1 MGNLYLDSGE
11 SIIQTTDRI
20 SVNAVASE
28 LLLTNRRLILVD
40 STHRGVDPLMIPFAT
55 IVSLQGGWNL
65 IGEPVITLTLTD
77 PEEGRTEVLDLVFY
91 QQSGEHRKAEC
102 DAWAQYLMDHI
113 VLARQDTIRTDVPP
127 AAPKPGLHPSV
138 RRWVAPD
145 MIHPH
150 TTVTP
155 SRPIPSGDVMTPP
168 TGAEGGIE
176 EEARAQSLSTP
187 PGEKQKTVVPDEI
200 MAIPGADDST
210 IRDSA
215 IPEAIFVPEPEL
227 PETPPLPPEDRVEAS
242 PTADIPPVV
251 SSTVQE
257 SPVTFPIPFPVLHID
272 RQQPEPPVLSTDI
285 SEPVSLDIVN
295 HQLTNIPTTSPV
307 PETPASHEMFPIPF
321 PVLHTEI
328 QHPEFPV
335 IPTNISE
342 PVSPDTFTSPLI
354 VTPVPETSTTAPEPE
369 PVSREIITP
378 PPIVRPITDTS
389 IPVPEPESVSSVTLT
404 SLLPNIP
411 ESPTVMETPAA
422 VPESEPVS
430 PVTIT
435 SPVTV
440 TPITKTPTTVSESET
455 ISPEIVTYP
464 AEDLP
469 IQETPITVVKPEPVS
484 PETITPPP
492 TVTPITETSISVPEP
507 EPVSSVTLT
516 SPLPNIPENPPVPET
531 PTAVP
536 ESEPVSPVTITSPG
550 MASPIP
556 ETPTTVPEPALP
568 VPIHQAEPPVVA
580 APCVPAHKTAPP
592 TPEKPPVPTKPPIL
606 AIVLLILII
615 AGGAGLYVFISGWN
629 NGAHNTDITPA
640 PTQSPTPSQPVI
652 VIPENGIWVHVNS
665 NSTFVGSYGNP
676 GSLQLVSGS
685 GNEFYRIQNPDSLVQ
700 ATFQKQEYSGDPLT
714 INIYRNGTLIT
725 HRTIT
730 APRGTIDIII
740 DAKTGN
746 PPALSKTIP
755 V

>member
-91 QQSGEHRKAEC
+91 QQSGEHRKSEC

-138 RRWVAPD
+138 RRWGAPD

-150 TTVTP
+150 TTVTQA
-155 SRPIPSGDVMTPP
+155 RPIPSGDVMTPP
-168 TGAEGGIE
+168 TGAPRGVED
-176 EEARAQSLSTP
+176 EAQAQSPSTP
-187 PGEKQKTVVPDEI
+187 PGEEQVAILPGGIVTPVADTPTVQDSV
-200 MAIPGADDST
+200 IPS
-210 IRDSA
+210 
-215 IPEAIFVPEPEL
+215 AIFVPEPEL
-227 PETPPLPPEDRVEAS
+227 PETPTLPHEDKAEAS
-242 PTADIPPVV
+242 PTAEIPPVV

-257 SPVTFPIPFPVLHID
+257 SPVTFPVPFPVLHMD
-272 RQQPEPPVLSTDI
+272 RQQPEPPVSSTDS
-285 SEPVSLDIVN
+285 SEPVSRDTVN
-295 HQLTNIPTTSPV
+295 PQLTDIPTSSPV
-307 PETPASHEMFPIPF
+307 PETPASYEMFPVPF

-335 IPTNISE
+335 IPMNISE
-342 PVSPDTFTSPLI
+342 LVSPDTVTTPVMASPIPETPTTVTESELVSPEIVTSPST
-354 VTPVPETSTTAPEPE
+354 VTQITETSTTVPE
-369 PVSREIITP
+369 PVP
-378 PPIVRPITDTS
+378 
-389 IPVPEPESVSSVTLT
+389 VSSVTLT
-404 SLLPNIP
+404 SPLPNIP
-411 ESPTVMETPAA
+411 ESPPVPKTPTA
-422 VPESEPVS
+422 VPESELV
-430 PVTIT
+430 
-435 SPVTV
+435 
-440 TPITKTPTTVSESET
+440 
-455 ISPEIVTYP
+455 SPEIVT
-464 AEDLP
+464 
-469 IQETPITVVKPEPVS
+469 S
-484 PETITPPP
+484 PP
-492 TVTPITETSISVPEP
+492 TVTQITETPTPVPEP

-516 SPLPNIPENPPVPET
+516 SPLPNIPASPPVPET

-536 ESEPVSPVTITSPG
+536 ESEPVSPNTIITPV

-556 ETPTTVPEPALP
+556 ETPTTVTESELVSPEIVTYPVASSPIQETPITVVEPEPVSPETITSPPAVTQITETPITVPEPELP
-568 VPIHQAEPPVVA
+568 EPIHQSEPPVVA
-580 APCVPAHKTAPP
+580 APYSPAHKTAPS
-592 TPEKPPVPTKPPIL
+592 TPEKTPVLTKPPIL

-615 AGGAGLYVFISGWN
+615 AGSAGLYVFMSGWN
-629 NGAHNTDITPA
+629 TGTHKHGITPA
-640 PTQSPTPSQPVI
+640 PTLLPTPSQPVI
-652 VIPENGIWVHVNS
+652 VIPENGIWILVSS

-685 GNEFYRIQNPDSLVQ
+685 GNEFYRIQHPDSLVQ

-730 APRGTIDIII
+730 APRGTIDLII

-746 PPALSKTIP
+746 SPGLPTTIP

>member
-77 PEEGRTEVLDLVFY
+77 PEEGRTEFLDLVFY

-113 VLARQDTIRTDVPP
+113 VLARQDSIRTDVPP
-127 AAPKPGLHPSV
+127 TAPKPGLHPSV
-138 RRWVAPD
+138 RRWGAPD

-155 SRPIPSGDVMTPP
+155 ARPIPSGDVMTPP
-168 TGAEGGIE
+168 TGARGVVED
-176 EEARAQSLSTP
+176 EAQAQSSSTP
-187 PGEKQKTVVPDEI
+187 PGEEQVAILPEGIVTPVADTPTVQDSV
-200 MAIPGADDST
+200 IPS
-210 IRDSA
+210 
-215 IPEAIFVPEPEL
+215 AIFVPEPEL
-227 PETPPLPPEDRVEAS
+227 PETPTLPHEDKFEAS
-242 PTADIPPVV
+242 PTAEIPPVV

-257 SPVTFPIPFPVLHID
+257 SPVTFPVPFPVLHMD
-272 RQQPEPPVLSTDI
+272 CQQPEPPVSSTDSYEPI
-285 SEPVSLDIVN
+285 SRDTVN
-295 HQLTNIPTTSPV
+295 PQLTDIQTGSPV
-307 PETPASHEMFPIPF
+307 PETPASYEMFPVPF

-335 IPTNISE
+335 IPMNIS
-342 PVSPDTFTSPLI
+342 
-354 VTPVPETSTTAPEPE
+354 
-369 PVSREIITP
+369 
-378 PPIVRPITDTS
+378 
-389 IPVPEPESVSSVTLT
+389 
-404 SLLPNIP
+404 
-411 ESPTVMETPAA
+411 
-422 VPESEPVS
+422 
-430 PVTIT
+430 
-435 SPVTV
+435 
-440 TPITKTPTTVSESET
+440 
-455 ISPEIVTYP
+455 
-464 AEDLP
+464 
-469 IQETPITVVKPEPVS
+469 EPVS
-484 PETITPPP
+484 PETITSPP
-492 TVTPITETSISVPEP
+492 TVTQITETPTTIPEP
-507 EPVSSVTLT
+507 VPVSSVTLT
-516 SPLPNIPENPPVPET
+516 SPLLNIPESPPVPKT

-536 ESEPVSPVTITSPG
+536 ESEPVLPNTIITPVI
-550 MASPIP
+550 ASPIP
-556 ETPTTVPEPALP
+556 ETPTPVSESETISPKIVTYPVASSPIQETPITVAESEPVSPETITSPPTVTQITEAPITVPKPELP
-568 VPIHQAEPPVVA
+568 EPIHLSEPPVVA
-580 APCVPAHKTAPP
+580 APYSPAHKTAPP
-592 TPEKPPVPTKPPIL
+592 TPEKTPVPTKPPIL

-615 AGGAGLYVFISGWN
+615 AGCAGLYVFMSGWN
-629 NGAHNTDITPA
+629 TGTHKPGITPA
-640 PTQSPTPSQPVI
+640 PTLLPTPSQPAI
-652 VIPENGIWVHVNS
+652 VIPENGIWILVSS

-685 GNEFYRIQNPDSLVQ
+685 GNEFYRIQHPDSLVQ

-730 APRGTIDIII
+730 APRGTIDLII

-746 PPALSKTIP
+746 SPGLPTTIP

>member
-113 VLARQDTIRTDVPP
+113 VLERQDTIRTDVPP

-138 RRWVAPD
+138 RRWGAPD

-150 TTVTP
+150 TTVTQA
-155 SRPIPSGDVMTPP
+155 RPIPSGDVMTPP
-168 TGAEGGIE
+168 TGAPRGVED
-176 EEARAQSLSTP
+176 EAQAQSPSTP
-187 PGEKQKTVVPDEI
+187 PGEEQVAILPGGIVTPVADTPTVQDSV
-200 MAIPGADDST
+200 IPS
-210 IRDSA
+210 
-215 IPEAIFVPEPEL
+215 AIFVPEPEL
-227 PETPPLPPEDRVEAS
+227 PETPTLPHEDKAEAS
-242 PTADIPPVV
+242 PTAEIPPVV

-257 SPVTFPIPFPVLHID
+257 SPVTFPVPFPVLHMD
-272 RQQPEPPVLSTDI
+272 RQQPEPPVSSTDS
-285 SEPVSLDIVN
+285 SEPVSRDTVN
-295 HQLTNIPTTSPV
+295 PQLTDIPTSSPV
-307 PETPASHEMFPIPF
+307 PETPASYEMFPVPF

-335 IPTNISE
+335 IPMNISE
-342 PVSPDTFTSPLI
+342 LVSPDTVT
-354 VTPVPETSTTAPEPE
+354 TPVMASP
-369 PVSREIITP
+369 
-378 PPIVRPITDTS
+378 
-389 IPVPEPESVSSVTLT
+389 
-404 SLLPNIP
+404 IP
-411 ESPTVMETPAA
+411 E
-422 VPESEPVS
+422 
-430 PVTIT
+430 
-435 SPVTV
+435 
-440 TPITKTPTTVSESET
+440 TPTTVTESELV
-455 ISPEIVTYP
+455 SPEIVT
-464 AEDLP
+464 
-469 IQETPITVVKPEPVS
+469 S
-484 PETITPPP
+484 PS
-492 TVTPITETSISVPEP
+492 TVTQITETSTTVPEP
-507 EPVSSVTLT
+507 VPVSSVTLT
-516 SPLPNIPENPPVPET
+516 SPLPNIPESPPVPKT

-536 ESEPVSPVTITSPG
+536 ESEPVSPNTIITPV

-556 ETPTTVPEPALP
+556 ETPTTVTESELVSPEIVTYPVASSPIQETPITVVEPEPVSPETITSPPAVTQITETPITVPEPELP
-568 VPIHQAEPPVVA
+568 EPIHQSEPPVVA
-580 APCVPAHKTAPP
+580 APYSPAHKTAPS
-592 TPEKPPVPTKPPIL
+592 TPEKTPVLTKPPIL

-615 AGGAGLYVFISGWN
+615 AGSAGLYVFMSGWN
-629 NGAHNTDITPA
+629 TGTHKHGITPA
-640 PTQSPTPSQPVI
+640 PTLLPTPSQPVI
-652 VIPENGIWVHVNS
+652 VIPENGIWILVSS

-685 GNEFYRIQNPDSLVQ
+685 GNEFYRIQHPDSLVQ

-730 APRGTIDIII
+730 APRGTIEFII

-746 PPALSKTIP
+746 SPGLPTTIP

>member
-20 SVNAVASE
+20 SVNTVASE

-65 IGEPVITLTLTD
+65 VGEPVITLTLTD
-77 PEEGRTEVLDLVFY
+77 PEEGRTVFLDLVFY

-138 RRWVAPD
+138 RRWGAPD

-150 TTVTP
+150 TTVTQA
-155 SRPIPSGDVMTPP
+155 RPIPSGDVMTPP
-168 TGAEGGIE
+168 TGARGVVED
-176 EEARAQSLSTP
+176 EAQAQSPSTP
-187 PGEKQKTVVPDEI
+187 PGEEQEAILPEGIVTPVADTLTVQDSV
-200 MAIPGADDST
+200 IPS
-210 IRDSA
+210 
-215 IPEAIFVPEPEL
+215 AIFVPEPKL
-227 PETPPLPPEDRVEAS
+227 PETPTLPHEDKVEAS
-242 PTADIPPVV
+242 PTAEIPPVV

-257 SPVTFPIPFPVLHID
+257 SPVMFPVPFPVLHMD
-272 RQQPEPPVLSTDI
+272 CQQPEPPVSSTDS
-285 SEPVSLDIVN
+285 SEPVSRDTVN
-295 HQLTNIPTTSPV
+295 PQLTDIPTISPV
-307 PETPASHEMFPIPF
+307 PETPASYERFPVPF

-335 IPTNISE
+335 IPMNISE
-342 PVSPDTFTSPLI
+342 PVSPDTVTSPPI
-354 VTPVPETSTTAPEPE
+354 VTHVPETSRT
-369 PVSREIITP
+369 
-378 PPIVRPITDTS
+378 
-389 IPVPEPESVSSVTLT
+389 
-404 SLLPNIP
+404 
-411 ESPTVMETPAA
+411 
-422 VPESEPVS
+422 VPESE
-430 PVTIT
+430 
-435 SPVTV
+435 
-440 TPITKTPTTVSESET
+440 
-455 ISPEIVTYP
+455 
-464 AEDLP
+464 L
-469 IQETPITVVKPEPVS
+469 VS
-484 PETITPPP
+484 PETITSPP
-492 TVTPITETSISVPEP
+492 TVTQIAETPTTVPEP
-507 EPVSSVTLT
+507 VPVSSVILT
-516 SPLPNIPENPPVPET
+516 SPLPNIPESPPVPKT

-536 ESEPVSPVTITSPG
+536 ESEPVLPNTIITPVID
-550 MASPIP
+550 SPIP
-556 ETPTTVPEPALP
+556 ETPTPVSESETISQKIVTYPVASSPIQETPITVAEPEPVSPETITTPPTVTQITEAPITVPEPELP
-568 VPIHQAEPPVVA
+568 EPIHQSEPPVVA
-580 APCVPAHKTAPP
+580 APYLPAHKTAPP
-592 TPEKPPVPTKPPIL
+592 TPEKNPVPTKPPIL

-615 AGGAGLYVFISGWN
+615 AGGAGLYVFMSGWN
-629 NGAHNTDITPA
+629 TGTHKHGITPA
-640 PTQSPTPSQPVI
+640 PTLLPTPSQPVI
-652 VIPENGIWVHVNS
+652 VIPENGIWILVSS

-685 GNEFYRIQNPDSLVQ
+685 GNEFYRIQHPDSLVQ

-730 APRGTIDIII
+730 APRGTIDLII

-746 PPALSKTIP
+746 SPGLPTTIP